1 MGFVALYPLVTLR
14 HPHVSTPHTSRNE
27 FTYGEAEWKRIPLG
41 RRLLL
46 FLGQFGLRFLCT
58 VLYGI
63 MGHSPSYAACSGCRR
78 ISFAL
83 PSPVPVP
90 YSYLLMLA

>member
-41 RRLLL
+41 TPDFAAFEAVRVTFPLHGPVRDHGPLAK
-46 FLGQFGLRFLCT
+46 LCG
-58 VLYGI
+58 V
-63 MGHSPSYAACSGCRR
+63 
-78 ISFAL
+78 FWL
-83 PSPVPVP
+83 PTR
-90 YSYLLMLA
+90 